1 MEWTRVARKSEKLTR
16 EKADFYLHHWED
28 FLRKYGKDA
37 DLMCK
42 EFQFVEISGP
52 DDFDED
58 EKDTYNRGDKMWVA
72 VYPEDLENHTEEDG
86 SLDKEWKNFEVWY
99 GR

>member
-16 EKADFYLHHWED
+16 EKADFYLHHWGE
-28 FLRKYGKDA
+28 FIHKYGDAA

-42 EFQFVEISGP
+42 EFQFVEVN
-52 DDFDED
+52 DEEED
-58 EKDTYNRGDKMWVA
+58 KDTYNRGDKMWVA
-72 VYPEDLENHTEEDG
+72 VYPEDLENHTEPDG
-86 SLDKEWKNFEVWY
+86 SLDPEWKNFEVWY